1 MVQYIKGQR
10 IWWLGHVGR
19 MVEQSYTKRAPLE
32 GEGGKKKRKRP
43 KKKWLQAVTTDL
55 KMLCVTKRA
64 SQNRGQCRKI
74 VKNSCN
80 HMENGT

>member
-32 GEGGKKKRKRP
+32 EKEERRREKTEEEMAAGGNNRSEN
-43 KKKWLQAVTTDL
+43 AVRNEES
-55 KMLCVTKRA
+55 VT
-64 SQNRGQCRKI
+64 
-74 VKNSCN
+74 
-80 HMENGT
+80 E